1 MGDDLELEVVDG
13 DEEDDSRDA
22 ECCLRN
28 IGVGMEDVDDAD
40 FWRVTLGLLHC
51 TVAVED
57 ADDISE
63 PSEGG
68 PGGRST
74 GCSAC
79 PFMAGRESCGL
90 IGMV

>member
-1 MGDDLELEVVDG
+1 M
-13 DEEDDSRDA
+13 EDD
-22 ECCLRN
+22 
-28 IGVGMEDVDDAD
+28 DDTE
-40 FWRVTLGLLHC
+40 FWRVALVLLRW

-74 GCSAC
+74 GGSAW
-79 PFMAGRESCGL
+79 PFMAGRVSVGFA
-90 IGMV
+90 GMV